1 MSKIILCDYYCII
14 EMYKRLIYILELL
27 SDTNFYVAFW
37 DSFILFI
44 DDAKKAGFNYILL
57 LAGISGAILKTRRN
71 KRTFWV
77 KFRDTLTGGITA
89 MLITTLFSEIM
100 NIKVAV
106 GIAYI
111 IGRMGEEAP
120 DLIIRLIRNK
130 FKLNPTKINTFFKDL
145 FKK

>member
-1 MSKIILCDYYCII
+1 MSKFALCDYYCII
-14 EMYKRLIYILELL
+14 EMYKRLLYVLDLL
-27 SDTNFYVAFW
+27 TDTSFQVAMW
-37 DSFILFI
+37 DSFVLFI
-44 DDAKKAGFNYILL
+44 DDAKKAGFDLMLL
-57 LAGISGAILKTRRN
+57 LAGLSGALF
-71 KRTFWV
+71 KRPSKKKTFWER
-77 KFRDTLTGGITA
+77 FRDLLAGGVTA
-89 MLITTLFSEIM
+89 MYVSSLFSQIM
-100 NIKVAV
+100 HVGVAT

>member
-27 SDTNFYVAFW
+27 SDTNFYIAFW

-44 DDAKKAGFNYILL
+44 DDAKKAGFNYVLL

-89 MLITTLFSEIM
+89 MFITTLFSEIM
-100 NIKVAV
+100 NINVAV

-130 FKLNPTKINTFFKDL
+130 FKINPTKINTFFKDL

>member
-1 MSKIILCDYYCII
+1 
-14 EMYKRLIYILELL
+14 MYKRLIYILELL
-27 SDTNFYVAFW
+27 SDTNFYIAFW

-44 DDAKKAGFNYILL
+44 DDAKKAGFNYVLL

-89 MLITTLFSEIM
+89 MFITTLFSEIM
-100 NIKVAV
+100 NINVAV

-130 FKLNPTKINTFFKDL
+130 FKINPTKINTFFKDL

>member
-27 SDTNFYVAFW
+27 SDTNFYITFW

-44 DDAKKAGFNYILL
+44 DDAKKAGFNYVLL

-89 MLITTLFSEIM
+89 MFITTLFSEIM
-100 NIKVAV
+100 NINVAV

-130 FKLNPTKINTFFKDL
+130 FKINPTKINTFFKDL